1 MVDVGSDTETKK
13 ILYRTTDSLLF
24 DELVRLADKLKP
36 NKKDINPI
44 QT

>member
-13 ILYRTTDSLLF
+13 IRYRTTDSLLF